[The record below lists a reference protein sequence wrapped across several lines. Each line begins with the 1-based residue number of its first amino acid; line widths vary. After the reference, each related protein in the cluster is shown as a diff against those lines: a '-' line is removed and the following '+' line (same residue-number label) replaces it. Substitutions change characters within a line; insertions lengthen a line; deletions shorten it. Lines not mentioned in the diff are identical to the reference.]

1 MENGKVVSLEDR
13 IPKLK
18 QQRRKKANR
27 RLVFLL
33 LLFFS
38 IIVFIVYFQS
48 PLSHVHK
55 IEVLGNSFYSD
66 HELLEAAGLSK
77 STNIW
82 KVKEKIVEE
91 KLKKLPEIKA
101 AAVKVDLPNT
111 VSITIR
117 EYKRIAYIKK
127 DKHYLPVNEN
137 GKILKETGEN
147 EGIPANAPILIGF
160 SEGNVLNEMIE
171 ELGILPDEVFNTIS
185 EIHHSP
191 KETDTYHVTLFMN
204 DGFEVSA
211 TIRSFSEKMAHY
223 PSIVSQLDPAKEGVI
238 DIEVGSYFKAY
249 EQEGADENKDEE
261 ETEGEG

>member
-1 MENGKVVSLEDR
+1 MENGKIVSLEDR

-27 RLVFLL
+27 RLIFLL

-38 IIVFIVYFQS
+38 LIVFIVYFQS

-66 HELLEAAGLSK
+66 NELINTAGLSK
-77 STNIW
+77 NTNIW
-82 KVKEKIVEE
+82 KVKEGSLED
-91 KLKKLPEIKA
+91 KLKKLPEVKTA
-101 AAVKVDLPNT
+101 TVKVNLPNT
-111 VSITIR
+111 VSITIK

-127 DKHYLPVNEN
+127 DKHYFPVNEN
-137 GKILKETGEN
+137 GKILKNTGEN
-147 EGIPANAPILIGF
+147 EEIPANAPILIGF

-171 ELGILPDEVFNTIS
+171 ELGKLPDEVFNSIS
-185 EIHHSP
+185 EIHHTP
-191 KETDTYHVTLFMN
+191 KETDKYHVTLFMN

-211 TIRSFSEKMAHY
+211 TVRSFSEKMAHY

-238 DIEVGSYFKAY
+238 DMEVGSYFKAY
-249 EQEGADENKDEE
+249 EQEGADENENKE